1 MIRLVIVDD
10 NSMVLDGLRALFG
23 TAGDFSVVGE
33 GTDGRAGVIAAR
45 ETGADVVLMDVSMPE
60 MDGIEAC
67 RRLTAEC
74 PSVRVILYSAL
85 WGKERMTAAMAAGAA
100 DYLGKDLPPE
110 DLIAR
115 VRSIAADAGSASV
128 LPPVERPA
136 HTGVR
141 PAAAGTSRR
150 RGSGRPEAVPSAMAA
165 GKEGLPTKS
174 REERDP
180 TVGVLAPLLAGA
192 YMTDLISGVAEAA
205 DAAGVR
211 LIAIQTLDPGGMW
224 SSEHLLPEVGT
235 PLPSSGLRIS
245 WDRMKGFL
253 VILSAVE
260 PWFLDTLREAGKPAV
275 VVSDEIPGFRGPT
288 VRVDNRGGILTAVAH
303 LIEHGHRR
311 IAFAGY
317 QAQGD
322 IRDRLEAYREALLA
336 HGIEPDPSLV
346 FASTDNRESGG
357 QVAGRAML
365 AAGMPS
371 TAVVAGNDRNAIGII
386 KVLSAAGLRLPR
398 DQAIVGFD
406 GDAAGL
412 SVRPTLSSVYQGVR
426 EIGRTAFDL
435 LDEAIRGHEVPA
447 GRHVV
452 PTLFIPRE
460 SCGCSAAS
468 TVEALTGAEILESGA
483 PDERFRR
490 RLAHLVAGAGRLSA
504 AQRQSVDRAAGVI
517 LRLARERPAGAW
529 ESDADFNDLGRELLA
544 VAPNWTTIR
553 SVEACLQEYWA
564 EASRNVERGDATLDF
579 ERFVR
584 KLVMELARLLVEI
597 DGAARTEL
605 QLILDAERDVT
616 TSVIRGAV
624 DDASPLDWLA
634 PTGARAGCLGLWAGG
649 PGGQA
654 RSGRHLRIAGSF
666 LRGGGRLTLPEQVT
680 IESFPPEAL
689 ISERRAGEIVVVVPV
704 KTTTVD
710 LGLLAT
716 VLPLTSTDVSGR
728 DRLFDIGAL
737 LAMSLQR
744 EMTTESLRL
753 SLEDLS
759 TFSQAM
765 AHDLRN
771 PLATILMWTSVA
783 PSTIGPDERA
793 EPVLQMVDR
802 IREVAVYANGLITNL
817 LRYAEL
823 DRHPNPI
830 ERVDL
835 DGVVSQAVA
844 GLEAA
849 IAESGAVVECHDL
862 PTVVADRLGLG
873 MVMENLISNAITYR
887 RDLPPRVV
895 IEASAAG
902 DSWEIR
908 CRDNGTGIPDDLGDA
923 VFQPFVRGDPSKSG
937 SGLGLASC
945 RRIVERLGGRLWIDE
960 SSETGTCIAF
970 TLPRDIPVAGGE
982 AGWSEDGAVTE

>member
-23 TAGDFSVVGE
+23 TAVDFSVVGE
-33 GTDGRAGVIAAR
+33 GADGLEGIIAAR
-45 ETGADVVLMDVSMPE
+45 EAGADVVLMDVSMPQ

-67 RRLTAEC
+67 RRLSVEC
-74 PSVRVILYSAL
+74 PSTKVILYSAL
-85 WGKERMTAAMAAGAA
+85 WGKERMAAAMAAGAV
-100 DYLGKDLPPE
+100 DYLGKDLPPD

-115 VRSIAADAGSASV
+115 VRSIAAGAGAASP
-128 LPPVERPA
+128 LHPVERLA
-136 HTGVR
+136 HTGVPPV
-141 PAAAGTSRR
+141 PAATPGPR
-150 RGSGRPEAVPSAMAA
+150 GRPQPEAEPSAVTA
-165 GKEGLPTKS
+165 GKGGLPT
-174 REERDP
+174 ERRDESAP

-192 YMTDLISGVAEAA
+192 YMTELISGIAAAA

-211 LIAIQTLDPGGMW
+211 LIAIQTLDPGGLW

-235 PLPSSGLRIS
+235 LVPSSGLRIS
-245 WDRMKGFL
+245 WERMKGFL
-253 VILSAVE
+253 IILNAVE

-275 VVSDEIPGFRGPT
+275 VVSDDIAGFQGPT
-288 VRVDNRGGILTAVAH
+288 VRADNRGGILQAVAH

-322 IRDRLEAYREALLA
+322 IRDRVAAYREALIA
-336 HGIEPDPSLV
+336 HGIEPDASLV
-346 FASTDNRESGG
+346 FASTDNRETGG
-357 QVAGRAML
+357 QVAARAML

-386 KVLSAAGLRLPR
+386 KVLTEAGLSLPR

-406 GDAAGL
+406 GDPAGL
-412 SVRPTLSSVYQGVR
+412 SVRPTLSSVHQGVR

-435 LDEAIRGHEVPA
+435 LNEAMG
-447 GRHVV
+447 GRQLPPRRHLV
-452 PTLFIPRE
+452 PTVFIPRE
-460 SCGCSAAS
+460 SCGCNLGS
-468 TVEALTGAEILESGA
+468 TVEALTGDEILETGA
-483 PDERFRR
+483 PEERFRR
-490 RLAHLVAGAGRLSA
+490 RLERLLNGAGRLSA
-504 AQRQSVDRAAGVI
+504 AERQSVASGAEVI
-517 LRLARERPAGAW
+517 LRLARERPTGGW
-529 ESDADFNDLGRELLA
+529 ESDADFNQAGRALLGF
-544 VAPNWTTIR
+544 APDWTTIR
-553 SVEACLQEYWA
+553 SVEGCLQEYWA
-564 EASRNVERGDATLDF
+564 EASRGVERGDATLDF

-584 KLVMELARLLVEI
+584 KLVMELARLLLEI
-597 DGAARTEL
+597 DGATRTEL

-634 PTGARAGCLGLWAGG
+634 PTGARAGCLGLWAVGS
-649 PGGQA
+649 GGQA
-654 RSGRHLRIAGSF
+654 RSSWHLRIAASF
-666 LRGGGRLTLPEQVT
+666 RRGKGHLAVPEQVA
-680 IESFPPEAL
+680 IEDFPPEAL
-689 ISERRAGEIVVVVPV
+689 MAERQPGEIVVVVPV

-728 DRLFDIGAL
+728 DRLFDMGAL

-744 EMTTESLRL
+744 EITTESLRR

-783 PSTIGPDERA
+783 PSTVGAEDRA
-793 EPVLQMVDR
+793 EPVLQMIGR
-802 IREVAVYANGLITNL
+802 IREVALYANGLITNL

-835 DGVVSQAVA
+835 DVVVSRAVA

-849 IAESGAVVECHDL
+849 ITESGAVIQRRAL
-862 PTVVADRLGLG
+862 PTVVADRAGLE

-887 RDLPPRVV
+887 RDVPPRVV

-902 DSWEIR
+902 DTWEIR
-908 CRDNGTGIPDDLGDA
+908 CRDNGTGIPADLGDA
-923 VFQPFVRGDPSKSG
+923 IFQPFVRGDPSTAG
-937 SGLGLASC
+937 SGLGLATC

-970 TLPRDIPVAGGE
+970 TLPRDAQGPAR
-982 AGWSEDGAVTE
+982 APAHRRRTAR